1 MISQKQLKGWVF
13 MEGTNTQFNKA
24 SFAAY
29 ITKKRKETG
38 LTQEELA
45 KRLFVT
51 KSTVSKWER
60 GVSYPDIS
68 LVCGICRALSISE
81 HEFFTACDDVA
92 ALREQKDA
100 KAYNDLLRNWRM
112 FFTIC
117 YITAIAICFI
127 CNLAIFHTLSWFWI
141 VLTALMLTWC
151 CTNIPL
157 NRRIQHKGQAFGIA
171 ASGCLMLL
179 LFACWGF
186 VGGTWIGF
194 GTAVTSVCIALPWGL
209 YLLTRFCPQ
218 HRGFPAIVMAAV
230 TGWTFLLV
238 LLCVGVT
245 GGDVLQAALL
255 TGMAYVPAWL
265 IFLVAAYLR
274 VHACIKA
281 GLYCVIT
288 DFAIP
293 FFDCTINLLIPDG
306 GNTWADYLQ
315 NWPSPTELFYFDV
328 TQMGSMNNAKVVA
341 IGLLASIIVLSIG
354 IVLQI
359 VQIRRQKRHAAAA
372 GTTGKA

>member
-1 MISQKQLKGWVF
+1 MK
-13 MEGTNTQFNKA
+13 EANTQFNKE

-29 ITKKRKETG
+29 IAKKRKEVG

-45 KRLFVT
+45 RRLFVT

-68 LVCGICRALSISE
+68 LVCGVCRELSISE

-92 ALREQKDA
+92 AMREQKDA
-100 KAYNDLLRNWRM
+100 KAYNDLLRNWRL
-112 FFTIC
+112 FFAVC
-117 YITAIAICFI
+117 YLVAIAICFI

-141 VLTALMLTWC
+141 VLTALMLAWC

-157 NRRIQHKGQAFGIA
+157 NRRIQHKGQVFGMA

-179 LFACWGF
+179 LFACWGV

-194 GTAVTSVCIALPWGL
+194 GTAVTAVCIALPWGL
-209 YLLTRFCPQ
+209 YLLARFCPR
-218 HRGFPAIVMAAV
+218 HRGFPAIIMAAV

-238 LLCVGVT
+238 LLCIGLT
-245 GGDVLQAALL
+245 GRDVLQAALL

-265 IFLVAAYLR
+265 TFLVAAYLP

-281 GLYCVIT
+281 GLYCVIA

-293 FFDCTINLLIPDG
+293 FFDSTMNALIPGG
-306 GNTWADYLQ
+306 GNTWAEYLQ
-315 NWPSPTELFYFDV
+315 NWPAPAELFHFDV
-328 TQMGSMNNAKVVA
+328 AHMTSNGPSMNAKVVA
-341 IGLLASIIVLSIG
+341 IGLLAGVIVLAIG
-354 IVLQI
+354 VVLQI
-359 VQIRRQKRHAAAA
+359 VHLLRQKKHVAA
-372 GTTGKA
+372 